1 MSGGAQGGKAMD
13 GSAADGARGELG
25 REVMARR
32 RVAVHRGGSFYPKE
46 PPFHPDTAY
55 PEAPFPGLLGQEAN
69 PAYAGVRAAFALL
82 DLDRERFGTRD
93 WNPLGELI
101 RPGMTVLLKPNMI
114 RESHLERPAEWE
126 QIITHG
132 AVVRA
137 VLDYVAIALGGR
149 GRMLIADAPQTDSD
163 FEAIAA
169 RMGLEAIRRL
179 YAGERGIEVEVHDLR
194 STRWLSRDGV
204 ILERETRSGDPAGT
218 SEVDLGSRSSFYGLG
233 PQVFYGAD
241 YDIEETNRNHR
252 GERHAYLFSRS
263 ALAADVVVNLP
274 KLKTHKKCGVTLSL
288 KNLVGLNGNKNWLPH
303 YALGAPETGG
313 DQYPK
318 AAGRAGIEMRLLNR
332 LKARLPKSSRPV
344 LEGAR
349 LVKRL
354 GARIFGDTEAVV
366 RSGNWHGND
375 TTWRMALDLAKIL
388 FYAAPDG
395 ALRATPR
402 PGYLTVI
409 DGIVAGEGNGPMA
422 ADARP
427 CGLILA
433 GGNPAA
439 VDWVATRL
447 MGFDPRRVKVVNG
460 AFAERALP
468 LAGFPPEAIEVRADH
483 ELPDLAADLRSPLL
497 GFRAHFG
504 WAGAIECR

>member
-1 MSGGAQGGKAMD
+1 MKSASSGDDAMD
-13 GSAADGARGELG
+13 PTATDGARGELG

-32 RVAVHRGGSFYPKE
+32 RVAVHRGASTYPKE

-55 PEAPFPGLLGQEAN
+55 PEAPFPGLIGHEPN

-101 RPGMTVLLKPNMI
+101 RPDMTVLLKPNMI
-114 RESHLERPAEWE
+114 RESHLERSGEWE

-132 AVVRA
+132 SVVRA

-149 GRMLIADAPQTDSD
+149 GRVLIADAPQTDSN
-163 FEAIAA
+163 FEAIAE
-169 RMGLEAIRRL
+169 RMGLDPIRRL
-179 YAGERGIEVEVHDLR
+179 YAAEGGIAVEVHDLR

-204 ILERETRSGDPAGT
+204 ILARETRGGDPAGT

-318 AAGRAGIEMRLLNR
+318 TAGRAGIEMRLLNR
-332 LKARLPKSSRPV
+332 LKARLPQSSRPV
-344 LEGAR
+344 LEAAR
-349 LVKRL
+349 VVKKL
-354 GARIFGDTEAVV
+354 GARVFGDTEAVV

-395 ALRATPR
+395 ALRAAPR

-427 CGLILA
+427 TGLILA

-447 MGFDPRRVKVVNG
+447 MGFDPRRVKVVSE
-460 AFAERALP
+460 AFTECALP
-468 LAGFPPEAIEVRADH
+468 LTGFPPEAIEVRADH
-483 ELPDLAADLRSPLL
+483 ELPDLAADFRAPLL
-497 GFRAHFG
+497 AFRPHFG
-504 WAGAIECR
+504 WTGAIECR